1 MIGAEFCRLTPDPAP
16 PIVAAVGQIPM
27 KWIADPANHFRDGKT
42 TDGRCRDYCQ
52 GGEVNR
58 YERRGWLCD
67 PDAGS
72 PGRALVFRG
81 QYQHSIDAKGRVS
94 LPAKFRE
101 TLAELDITASA
112 NDRIILT
119 QTFHQCLVA
128 YPYDRWLRFEEK
140 IRQLPQF
147 DPNVIRLKR
156 VYVAGAIECTLDG
169 HGRLLVPQAMRD
181 FASLEGQVVW
191 VGQLDTIEL
200 WSSDRWQDATNNA
213 LQDPKALADAMA
225 QFGL

>member
-1 MIGAEFCRLTPDPAP
+1 MIGFEFCRLTPDLPAP
-16 PIVAAVGQIPM
+16 IVLAVGQIPM
-27 KWIADPANHFRDGKT
+27 KWIASPANHFRDGKT

-58 YERRGWLCD
+58 LRRWKVSD
-67 PDAGS
+67 PFVGS

-101 TLAELDITASA
+101 NLAELDITAQAS
-112 NDRIILT
+112 DRIILT
-119 QTFHQCLVA
+119 RTFHQCLVA

-147 DPNVIRLKR
+147 DPNIIRLKR

-169 HGRLLVPQAMRD
+169 HGRLLVPQTMRD
-181 FASLEGQVVW
+181 YAELEGQVMW

-200 WSSDRWQDATNNA
+200 WSSKRWQDAVDDA
-213 LQDPKALADAMA
+213 LSDPKALAQAMA